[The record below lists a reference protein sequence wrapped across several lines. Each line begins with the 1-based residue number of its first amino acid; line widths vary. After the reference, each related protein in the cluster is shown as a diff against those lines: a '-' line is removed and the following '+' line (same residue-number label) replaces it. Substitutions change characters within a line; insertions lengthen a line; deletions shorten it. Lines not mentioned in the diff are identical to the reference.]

1 MRFHQSISSCPTRNI
16 STRQTTR
23 NMASQAVQTASV
35 QPSSSGDMP
44 SRAPQI
50 VPVPRRYRR
59 RNYGNG
65 KHNYELRNTA
75 QRKQRLHDKL
85 QISGLNGEELQGNMS
100 PNSSWDISPD
110 NSFSNSQYKVGG
122 LSVSSELINLGDMP
136 LTSTRKLSQSPT
148 STRKLSQSPISNIHV
163 NCSNDRSNDYLTRSY
178 SNHGFDPSSSDC
190 KSTLSSFDPSML
202 KLEPQMLPSNDE
214 HSITMSAGPMVRNLR
229 PRD

>member
-1 MRFHQSISSCPTRNI
+1 MRFHQSISNCPTRNI

-75 QRKQRLHDKL
+75 QRKQRLHDKP
-85 QISGLNGEELQGNMS
+85 QISGLNGEEMEGNMS

-110 NSFSNSQYKVGG
+110 NSFSNSQYQVGS
-122 LSVSSELINLGDMP
+122 LSASSELINLGDMP
-136 LTSTRKLSQSPT
+136 LTSTRRLSQSPKNHDF
-148 STRKLSQSPISNIHV
+148 SMSNIHV
-163 NCSNDRSNDYLTRSY
+163 NCSNDRSNDYLIRSY
-178 SNHGFDPSSSDC
+178 SNPGFDPSSSDC
-190 KSTLSSFDPSML
+190 RSTVSSFDPSML
-202 KLEPQMLPSNDE
+202 KLEPPMLPSNDE

-229 PRD
+229 PCD

>member
-1 MRFHQSISSCPTRNI
+1 MRFHQSISNCPTRNI

-75 QRKQRLHDKL
+75 QRKQRLHDKP
-85 QISGLNGEELQGNMS
+85 QISGLNGEEMEGNMS

-110 NSFSNSQYKVGG
+110 NSFSNSQYQVGS
-122 LSVSSELINLGDMP
+122 LSASSELINLGDMP
-136 LTSTRKLSQSPT
+136 LTSTRRLSQSPKNHDF
-148 STRKLSQSPISNIHV
+148 SMSNIHV
-163 NCSNDRSNDYLTRSY
+163 NCSNDRSNDYLIRSY
-178 SNHGFDPSSSDC
+178 SNPGFDPSSSDC
-190 KSTLSSFDPSML
+190 RSTVSSFDPSML
-202 KLEPQMLPSNDE
+202 KLEPPMLPSNDE
-214 HSITMSAGPMVRNLR
+214 HSITMSAGPEVRNLR

>member
-1 MRFHQSISSCPTRNI
+1 
-16 STRQTTR
+16 
-23 NMASQAVQTASV
+23 MASQAVQTASV

-50 VPVPRRYRR
+50 VPVPRCYRR

-110 NSFSNSQYKVGG
+110 NSFSNSQYQVGG
-122 LSVSSELINLGDMP
+122 LSASSELINLGDMP
-136 LTSTRKLSQSPT
+136 LT

-202 KLEPQMLPSNDE
+202 KLEAPMLPYDE
-214 HSITMSAGPMVRNLR
+214 HSITMSAGPEVRNLR
-229 PRD
+229 PRK